1 MNFTWWLIRGRTTQK
16 NFKFKFVKIH
26 ENRTLYHQGK
36 THLTVD
42 KTLELIRRLDFKITT
57 IKNLNNGLFQIFLLP
72 SSTMRVQFE
81 LINRL
86 ESRSVF
92 IGELKKL
99 PKSDA
104 KFYQNL
110 LNFFQTSNILEKQLK
125 FFFTIVNKLNK
136 IIVKSFKNGNFICSV
151 AIIMN

>member
-1 MNFTWWLIRGRTTQK
+1 
-16 NFKFKFVKIH
+16 
-26 ENRTLYHQGK
+26 
-36 THLTVD
+36 
-42 KTLELIRRLDFKITT
+42 
-57 IKNLNNGLFQIFLLP
+57 
-72 SSTMRVQFE
+72 MRVQFE

-110 LNFFQTSNILEKQLK
+110 LNFIQTSNILEKTIKTIILQLL
-125 FFFTIVNKLNK
+125 IRLLLNPSSTV
-136 IIVKSFKNGNFICSV
+136 ILYT
-151 AIIMN
+151 

>member
-1 MNFTWWLIRGRTTQK
+1 
-16 NFKFKFVKIH
+16 
-26 ENRTLYHQGK
+26 
-36 THLTVD
+36 
-42 KTLELIRRLDFKITT
+42 
-57 IKNLNNGLFQIFLLP
+57 
-72 SSTMRVQFE
+72 MRVQFE

-110 LNFFQTSNILEKQLK
+110 LNFNQTSNILEKTIKTIILQLL
-125 FFFTIVNKLNK
+125 IRLLLNPSSTV
-136 IIVKSFKNGNFICSV
+136 ILYT
-151 AIIMN
+151 

>member
-16 NFKFKFVKIH
+16 IFKFKFVKIH
-26 ENRTLYHQGK
+26 EKRTLYHQGK

-42 KTLELIRRLDFKITT
+42 KTLELIGRLDFKVTT
-57 IKNLNNGLFQIFLLP
+57 IYYLINGLFQIFLLP

-110 LNFFQTSNILEKQLK
+110 LNFIQTSNILEKTIKTIILQLL
-125 FFFTIVNKLNK
+125 IRLLLNPSSTV
-136 IIVKSFKNGNFICSV
+136 ILYT
-151 AIIMN
+151 

>member
-16 NFKFKFVKIH
+16 IFKFKFVKIH
-26 ENRTLYHQGK
+26 KNRTLYHQGK

-42 KTLELIRRLDFKITT
+42 KTLELIGRLDFKVTT
-57 IKNLNNGLFQIFLLP
+57 IYYLNNGLFQIFLLP

-110 LNFFQTSNILEKQLK
+110 LNFIQTSNILEKTIKTIILQLL
-125 FFFTIVNKLNK
+125 IRLLLNPSSTV
-136 IIVKSFKNGNFICSV
+136 ILYT
-151 AIIMN
+151 

>member
-1 MNFTWWLIRGRTTQK
+1 M
-16 NFKFKFVKIH
+16 
-26 ENRTLYHQGK
+26 
-36 THLTVD
+36 
-42 KTLELIRRLDFKITT
+42 ELIGRLDFKVTT
-57 IKNLNNGLFQIFLLP
+57 IKNLNNELFQIFLLP

-99 PKSDA
+99 PKNDA

-110 LNFFQTSNILEKQLK
+110 LSFFQTPNILEK
-125 FFFTIVNKLNK
+125 TI
-136 IIVKSFKNGNFICSV
+136 
-151 AIIMN
+151 

>member
-16 NFKFKFVKIH
+16 IFKFKFVKIH
-26 ENRTLYHQGK
+26 KNRTLYHQGK

-42 KTLELIRRLDFKITT
+42 KTLELIGRLDFKVTT
-57 IKNLNNGLFQIFLLP
+57 IHYLNNGLFQIFLLP

-110 LNFFQTSNILEKQLK
+110 LNFIQTSNILEKTIKTIILQLL
-125 FFFTIVNKLNK
+125 IRLLLNPSSTV
-136 IIVKSFKNGNFICSV
+136 ILYT
-151 AIIMN
+151 